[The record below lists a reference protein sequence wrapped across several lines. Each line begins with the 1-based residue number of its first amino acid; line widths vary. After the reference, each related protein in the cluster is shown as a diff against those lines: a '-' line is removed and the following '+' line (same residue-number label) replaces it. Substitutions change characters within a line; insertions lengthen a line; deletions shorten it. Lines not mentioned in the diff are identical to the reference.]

1 MGAPK
6 GKSKVGA
13 AGSTGDAAKAVW
25 LGNLPE
31 EATFKELM
39 ELGKQVGAPS
49 WAEKTGSNRGYLL
62 FKSAPEAT
70 SAIESLNGAYV
81 GDNEIE
87 ADKWT
92 GKLPP
97 QKGGIKGGS
106 VKGGKKGGK
115 QVVYEYVNVYQPQ
128 FQKKGKA
135 KGKGKGKKKDT
146 AKCVWIG
153 NIPEGCTFKE
163 LKELGDQAG
172 ECKYA
177 QVFEGKGKGTGLL
190 LFATEEEVPGAIA
203 TLSGAQIG
211 DAVIEA
217 DVWEKAEK
225 TA

>member
-1 MGAPK
+1 MG
-6 GKSKVGA
+6 GA
-13 AGSTGDAAKAVW
+13 VGSTGDAAKAVW

-106 VKGGKKGGK
+106 VKGGKK
-115 QVVYEYVNVYQPQ
+115 
-128 FQKKGKA
+128 
-135 KGKGKGKKKDT
+135 KDT